1 MPLTRIPHVSTCM
14 KIIYFSDNYD
24 DDEIE
29 KFNDDLKIAFEKS
42 NNNGFC
48 D

>member
-1 MPLTRIPHVSTCM
+1 M

-24 DDEIE
+24 ESDIE

-42 NNNGFC
+42 NNNGFYDQLMNIMC
-48 D
+48 I